1 MKPSELFCFKYTI
14 KFTASFF
21 SQRQAIKNS
30 IAYYANKYPPDDW
43 SRLVKD
49 GMSMGLT
56 NTHTALG
63 FSDLYNLFA
72 RKRCILCSALRQKC
86 CLTLLWLSLH

>member
-43 SRLVKD
+43 LRLVKD
-49 GMSMGLT
+49 GMSTGLT

-63 FSDLYNLFA
+63 FSDLYHLFA
-72 RKRCILCSALRQKC
+72 RKRCILCSALR
-86 CLTLLWLSLH
+86 